1 MQPTPPTRRN
11 WWIAAVVVVLLL
23 AGGAYFLLT
32 LREAG
37 FEVSIE
43 APSSV
48 TVGDTVNVKVTV
60 KNVGDRPGTYELV
73 VKLPDGERREN
84 LSLSGGE
91 ERTLNYSFVANSV
104 GIERIRA
111 GDRTFDINVRPP
123 VGVGDVITGTVTS
136 PVSWQILDNLRVEN
150 LAST

>member
-1 MQPTPPTRRN
+1 MQPTPPSRRN
-11 WWIAAVVVVLLL
+11 WWIAAVVVVFL

-91 ERTLNYSFVANSV
+91 ERTLTYSFVANSV

-111 GDRTFDINVRPP
+111 GDRTFDINVRPR
-123 VGVGDVITGTVTS
+123 VGAGDVITGTVTS
-136 PVSWQILDNLRVEN
+136 PVNWQILDNLTAEN
-150 LAST
+150 VWA